1 MRWVDVAE
9 MAVKECT
16 LLKKALYVLLYDQ
29 FEDVASDLEDID
41 APDETYIDYIISAL
55 IEKNEFICPF
65 KNYDSSHRCKLGKK
79 CNDNDLEINC
89 EIEAEEVWKHFIE
102 F

>member
-1 MRWVDVAE
+1 
-9 MAVKECT
+9 MAVRETT

-29 FEDVASDLEDID
+29 FDVASDLEDID

-65 KNYDSSHRCKLGKK
+65 KNYSSSHYCKLGKE
-79 CNDNDLEINC
+79 CNDNDLEIDC
-89 EIEAEEVWKHFIE
+89 GVEAEEVWKHFIGNIL
-102 F
+102 